1 MICVFLDSV
10 GLGVWGPPEKLGFRK
25 NQKHEV
31 FFDFCLISW
40 VWRVRPPE
48 RLDLKKK
55 QKHEVF
61 LFFYFLG
68 LEGSASRKAGFQKKS
83 KTRGIF

>member
-25 NQKHEV
+25 IV

-40 VWRVRPPE
+40 IWRVRPPE

-55 QKHEVF
+55 QK
-61 LFFYFLG
+61 
-68 LEGSASRKAGFQKKS
+68 
-83 KTRGIF
+83 TRGVF